1 MRRAGLTASA
11 ELLVL
16 KSQTMAVHACPGMT
30 NNEVATRILDG
41 YRHPSPAACSDEMY
55 NLMQHCWAQL
65 AFQRPT
71 FYELIDELSA
81 LSTQDHDD

>member
-11 ELLVL
+11 ALLVL

-30 NNEVATRILDG
+30 NNEVATRVCDG
-41 YRHPSPAACSDEMY
+41 YRHPSPAACSDEVY
-55 NLMQHCWAQL
+55 NLMLRCWRQL

-71 FYELIDELSA
+71 FEDL
-81 LSTQDHDD
+81 T